1 VLPAQDQPSA
11 KVSAGLFDSFTG
23 LRVFQA

>member
-23 LRVFQA
+23 LRVLQV